1 MWIQKK
7 LADRDPTVYHH
18 ATYVMFLGLVDMIVT
33 CFHMQKIA
41 SDDKRRKNGK
51 DQESIQS
58 SSTPDQR
65 RHDMGKRQ
73 KHKETSHTTD
83 NSNLILE
90 KNY

>member
-1 MWIQKK
+1 MGAWNSD
-7 LADRDPTVYHH
+7 LLPH
-18 ATYVMFLGLVDMIVT
+18 G
-33 CFHMQKIA
+33 MQKIA
-41 SDDKRRKNGK
+41 SDDKSRKDGK

-58 SSTPDQR
+58 SSKPDP
-65 RHDMGKRQ
+65 RHHKRKRQ